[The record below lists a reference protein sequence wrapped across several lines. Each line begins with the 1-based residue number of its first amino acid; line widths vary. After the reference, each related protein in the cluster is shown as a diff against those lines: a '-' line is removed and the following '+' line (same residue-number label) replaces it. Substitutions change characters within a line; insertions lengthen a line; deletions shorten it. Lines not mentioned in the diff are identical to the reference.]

1 MDTPRAAA
9 RGTDR
14 ARSEAAV
21 AMAAARRHA
30 KGLARRGVHLARR
43 DPRLQRIEVRVRSRL
58 QRPAVTV
65 VLPVYNVEPYVGEC
79 LDSIAAQTFTDYEVV
94 VVDDGSTDGSMA
106 VVEERA
112 ARDHRIRVVHRANGG
127 LGAARNTGVKHA
139 RGTFL
144 TFVDSDDA
152 LPPRALEA
160 LVRSARASGSE
171 IVVGGVRRFNTSG
184 AWVPTWVPKV
194 HGERRSGVTLS
205 HFLPVLRNLYTWNK
219 LFRRDW
225 FAEQGLWFRE
235 GVPYEDQPIITQL
248 LDRARSIDVIP
259 EIVYL
264 YRQRE
269 DQSSISQQ
277 TSTVPDLQA
286 RITAWEVTRDVLRDE
301 ADPAVYVGWLQTLF
315 DSHFHWYL
323 QSRGT
328 ADPTYWRLLQA
339 AIINLSETAPRAVW
353 DATAPDKRVV
363 IELARQGRQADLEEF
378 MRLDARRWE
387 NWPSTVRDDGVEVEL
402 PFFGDPA
409 LDRELFLIRPPQL
422 RLAHALEH
430 AHWLRDTGGTGGT
443 GDTGAGA
450 SVLQLSGW
458 AYLGKVD
465 LSRHTSEVVV
475 VLRGPDGAE
484 RRFPSTGRPPGAYP
498 PPLDDAWCDYRP
510 GTFQVELPLHEVMDG
525 TAPGE
530 SWSVLLEVSAAGFTV
545 TSPVTVLLR
554 SGCAG
559 VLPAGHLE
567 DGDRVLPDW
576 IHGEPLRLR
585 RQPSTLRTG
594 DAALVDGALTA
605 TLGGPAADTA
615 TRVRVETPGR
625 RVERPVRV
633 GSDGVRRFRVELPRP
648 EAAGPGRPTWCGV
661 TGVGRDGSVTPL
673 ASLGGPGVLDEQQYG
688 DGAVTLE
695 RTRTA
700 TLAAVHWPY
709 GARAEQLDVSV
720 DGVLTVSG
728 SVFGTD
734 VRELSLV
741 TAHKKVQAAGPSVAV
756 ADGRFRADLPL
767 RHDLYRF
774 GSLPLPI
781 GDHDLSARLV
791 VDGQP
796 SPVEVPLRM
805 AATLDHRLPVT
816 LRTDHYEGR
825 IVRGPE
831 TGTRLTLVRP
841 LGDDAGKY
849 RQQQL
854 RSRPVPRRLHRGLL
868 VRSYFGESA
877 TDNGVSVQRELARRG
892 AELPV
897 YWAVHDHSV
906 PVPEGGIP
914 VIVNSAEHHELR
926 SSVSY
931 YLDNMFQPEHHLK
944 PEGQVMVQ
952 TFHGYPFKQMGQPH
966 WENVGFS
973 QARIRSYH
981 RRAAEWDYLV
991 SPATYATPL
1000 LKKHFH
1006 YDGEVLEIG
1015 YPRNDVLQSEDAPRL
1030 RQVVRASLG
1039 LRDDQLVVL
1048 YAPTFRDYLS
1058 RDDNKARMGD
1068 FFDFLAAHRRL
1079 GDDVVILV
1087 RGHAFNARSNDRVGD
1102 IPGTIDVTDYPE
1114 VSDLYLAADAAIV
1127 DYSSLRFDFGVTG
1140 KPMIFHVPDLERY
1153 VATRGWLF
1161 DFEPTAPGP
1170 LVETT
1175 DEVVDQLL
1183 DLDGVVRRHQEQY
1196 AAFRRTYLDLEDG
1209 HAGRRFVDRVFVP
1222 RGDAPPDNAAP
1233 SDRTAAGA
1241 TP

>member
-1 MDTPRAAA
+1 
-9 RGTDR
+9 
-14 ARSEAAV
+14 
-21 AMAAARRHA
+21 MAAEARRRA
-30 KGLARRGVHLARR
+30 TGLARRAVHLARR
-43 DPRLQRIEVRVRSRL
+43 DPRLRRVEVRVRSRL

-65 VLPVYNVEPYVGEC
+65 VLPFYNVEPYIGEC
-79 LDSIAAQTFTDYEVV
+79 LDSIAAQTFHDYEVV
-94 VVDDGSTDGSMA
+94 AVDDGSQDGSLA

-112 ARDHRIRVVHRANGG
+112 ARDHRIRVVRRENGG

-152 LPPRALEA
+152 LPPRAIEA
-160 LVRSARASGSE
+160 LVGSARASGSE

-184 AWVPTWVPKV
+184 TWVPTWVPKV
-194 HGERRSGVTLS
+194 HGERLSGVRLS
-205 HFLPVLRNLYTWNK
+205 EFLPVLRNLYTWNK
-219 LFRRDW
+219 LFRRAW
-225 FAEQGLWFRE
+225 FVEQGLWFRE

-259 EIVYL
+259 DIVYL

-277 TSTVPDLQA
+277 TSTVQDLRA

-301 ADPAVYVGWLQTLF
+301 ADPAVYIGWLQTLF

-328 ADPTYWRLLQA
+328 ADPTYWALLQA
-339 AIINLSETAPRAVW
+339 AIVNLTETAPRAVW

-363 IELARQGRQADLEEF
+363 IELARQGRRADLEEY

-387 NWPSTVRDDGVEVEL
+387 NWPSTVRPDGVEVEL
-402 PFFGDPA
+402 PYFGDPA
-409 LDRELFLIRPPQL
+409 LERELFLVRPRQL

-430 AHWLRDTGGTGGT
+430 AHWLRDTPGG
-443 GDTGAGA
+443 AA
-450 SVLQLSGW
+450 VLQLSGW
-458 AYLGKVD
+458 AYLGKID
-465 LSRHTSEVVV
+465 LSRYESQVVV

-484 RRFPSTGRPPGAYP
+484 RRFPSTDRPPGAYP

-510 GTFQVELPLHEVMDG
+510 GTFQVELPLDEVVADTPQG
-525 TAPGE
+525 Q
-530 SWSVLLEVSAAGFTV
+530 SWSVLLEVTAAGFTV

-559 VLPAGHLE
+559 VLPAGHLPG
-567 DGDRVLPDW
+567 GDRLLPDW
-576 IHGEPLRLR
+576 SHGEPLRLR
-585 RQPSTLRTG
+585 REPSTLVA
-594 DAALVDGALTA
+594 DDPALVDGALT
-605 TLGGPAADTA
+605 GSVVGPAADTA
-615 TRVRVETPGR
+615 ARVRVETPGR
-625 RVERPVRV
+625 VVERPARV
-633 GSDGVRRFRVELPRP
+633 GSDGVRRFRVELTRP
-648 EAAGPGRPTWCGV
+648 EAVGPGRPTWCGV
-661 TGVGRDGSVTPL
+661 SGVGRDGTATPL
-673 ASLGGPGVLDEQQYG
+673 VSLGGPGVLDEQQYA

-709 GARAEQLDVSV
+709 AARAEEVDVSV
-720 DGVLTVSG
+720 DGVVTFSG
-728 SVFGTD
+728 SVFGAA
-734 VRELSLV
+734 VREVSLV
-741 TAHKKVQAAGPSVAV
+741 SRHKKVRAAGPAVAV

-774 GSLPLPI
+774 GSVPLPI
-781 GDHDLSARLV
+781 GDHDLSARLL
-791 VDGQP
+791 VDGEGG
-796 SPVEVPLRM
+796 PVEVPLRM
-805 AATLDHRLPVT
+805 GATLDHRLPVG
-816 LRTDHYEGR
+816 LRTDHYQGR

-854 RSRPVPRRLHRGLL
+854 RSRPVTDRLHRGLL

-892 AELPV
+892 VDLPV
-897 YWAVHDHSV
+897 YWAVQDHSV
-906 PVPEGGIP
+906 PVPAGGIP

-926 SSVSY
+926 SSVRY
-931 YLDNMFQPEHHLK
+931 YLDNMFQPEHHTK

-966 WENVGFS
+966 WENIGFS

-1015 YPRNDVLQSEDAPRL
+1015 YPRNDVLLSADAPRL
-1030 RQVVRASLG
+1030 REVVRASLG
-1039 LRDDQLVVL
+1039 IRDDQRAVL

-1068 FFDFLAAHRRL
+1068 FFDFLGAHRRL
-1079 GDDVVILV
+1079 RDDVVILV

-1114 VSDLYLAADAAIV
+1114 VSDLYLAADAAVV

-1140 KPMIFHVPDLERY
+1140 KPMVFHVPDLERY

-1183 DLDGVVRRHQEQY
+1183 DLEGVIRRHEQQY
-1196 AAFRRTYLDLEDG
+1196 ATFRRTYLDLEDG

-1222 RGDAPPDNAAP
+1222 RGDAPADDRPASPDQEKE
-1233 SDRTAAGA
+1233 RTR
-1241 TP
+1241 